1 MLVTAAVVFSYYTVW
16 AMILV
21 CGALSMPFIQLLT
34 SLQPLLPV
42 DSTLHTK
49 FPPREWAVRL
59 PAAIL
64 LIGLTAIGGFLGT
77 VMLKEAKKQKAKRAG
92 KSA

>member
-1 MLVTAAVVFSYYTVW
+1 MNV
-16 AMILV
+16 
-21 CGALSMPFIQLLT
+21 LLI

-42 DSTLHTK
+42 DSPLHAK

-64 LIGLTAIGGFLGT
+64 LVGLTAIGGLLGM
-77 VMLKEAKKQKAKRAG
+77 VMMKQAQKDKAKRAM